1 MLFHNRSGSACYP
14 VTRKGILEGENVAEI
29 LLKNGEKIRIIE
41 STANINL
48 QKSKKGEYFD
58 LHKIEEVKLCKI
70 KRSDIL
76 TMCDDWGE

>member
-1 MLFHNRSGSACYP
+1 M
-14 VTRKGILEGENVAEI
+14 AEI
-29 LLKNGEKIRIIE
+29 LLRSGQKIRIIE

-58 LHKIEEVKLCKI
+58 LHKVEEVKLCKI

-76 TMCDDWGE
+76 TMCDD